1 MLDAIYAHA
10 DTLRQR
16 VRFFQSN
23 HEGEIIDELHR
34 SRKWADAIIINPAAF
49 TLAAPGQYGNA
60 ARNSLIGPNLIEI
73 DASLFK
79 IFPVGEKR
87 RFEFRAE
94 FFNLPNRANFAVPQ
108 HYVDGAQFG
117 SITST
122 FNDPRDI
129 QFSLRFAF

>member
-1 MLDAIYAHA
+1 VNNPYDFSYGQDVQAANGCPVGH
-10 DTLRQR
+10 
-16 VRFFQSN
+16 QSI
-23 HEGEIIDELHR
+23 EC
-34 SRKWADAIIINPAAF
+34 WFNPAAF

-60 ARNSLIGPNLIEI
+60 GRNSLIGPNLIEI

-94 FFNLPNRANFAVPQ
+94 FFNLPNRANFSVPQ